1 MEEAFDLCAL
11 ISRLTFFARLLYMKL
26 YIFQLVISNLIY
38 LFLASEGGGG
48 GGGEG
53 KQMDFD
59 WNCLLGKFQTSHL
72 VFASHSGRCK
82 TRCSRFIGLCGSNT
96 SVHEI
101 SG

>member
-1 MEEAFDLCAL
+1 MKEGEE
-11 ISRLTFFARLLYMKL
+11 
-26 YIFQLVISNLIY
+26 
-38 LFLASEGGGG
+38 
-48 GGGEG
+48 GGEG

-82 TRCSRFIGLCGSNT
+82 TRYSRKTVLTTFSGFIGLCGSNI